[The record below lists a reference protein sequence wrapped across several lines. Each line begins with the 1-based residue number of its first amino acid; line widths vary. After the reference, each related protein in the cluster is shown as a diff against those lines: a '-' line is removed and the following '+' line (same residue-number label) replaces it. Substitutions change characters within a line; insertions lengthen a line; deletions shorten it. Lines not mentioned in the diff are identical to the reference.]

1 MSGDQMSKIYGL
13 TGGIASGKT
22 TVLDVFAENGCRI
35 YNADE
40 IAREV
45 VKIGTPGLDQIVASF
60 GDDILMSDGT
70 LNRKNLSQIVFS
82 DKKELKK
89 LTDITAPLIRKR
101 ILQIVEEVHAL
112 NDGLIYIFEIPLL
125 FETNYQPYFDAVISI
140 FVQPEIQ
147 LSRLMKR
154 NNIDEQTAKNQI
166 DSQMPM
172 EEKKKLADFVID
184 NSGDLAELKSEI
196 KTLLKN
202 L

>member
-1 MSGDQMSKIYGL
+1 MSKIYGL

-22 TVLDVFAENGCRI
+22 TVLNIFIENGCRV

-45 VKIGTPGLDQIVASF
+45 VEIGTPGLAQITASF
-60 GDDILMSDGT
+60 GDDILMSDGN
-70 LNRKNLSQIVFS
+70 LNRKKLSQIVFS
-82 DKKELKK
+82 DKQKLDK

-101 ILQIVEEVHAL
+101 ILQIVENVHTL
-112 NDGLIYIFEIPLL
+112 KDNLIYIFEIPLL
-125 FETNYQPYFDAVISI
+125 FETNYQPYFDATISI
-140 FVQPEIQ
+140 FVKSDIQ

-154 NNIDEQTAKNQI
+154 NNIDGQTAKNQI

-172 EEKKKLADFVID
+172 EEKKKLANFVID
-184 NSGDLAELKSEI
+184 NSGDLDELKSEI